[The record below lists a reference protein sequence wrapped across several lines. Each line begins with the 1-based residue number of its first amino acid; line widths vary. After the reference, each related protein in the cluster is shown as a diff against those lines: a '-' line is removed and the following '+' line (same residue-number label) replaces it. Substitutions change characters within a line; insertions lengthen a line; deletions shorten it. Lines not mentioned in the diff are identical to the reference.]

1 MMNKGRSS
9 DVCIRRPRRVR
20 SPRRIPSTMCAYRRR
35 CRPVMVRIHDAG
47 DPLKRALPRGAA
59 SPSPVECRPANQRL
73 RSSWPAA
80 IRALSGRSPA
90 VSNRHQIQRFRCSAH
105 GTFRACPRATD
116 DANPGPRGPDWA
128 LGAPEAHRGENGRQ
142 RVRAD
147 PAGAEIWRHPY
158 AEGMAWMTDNTTTVE
173 ALTAEVRALLVGPP
187 TWTGHR

>member
-1 MMNKGRSS
+1 MMNKGRSL
-9 DVCIRRPRRVR
+9 DVCIPRPHRVR
-20 SPRRIPSTMCAYRRR
+20 SPRRIQSTMCAYRRR

-47 DPLKRALPRGAA
+47 DPLRRALPRGAA

-80 IRALSGRSPA
+80 IRALSGQSPA
-90 VSNRHQIQRFRCSAH
+90 VSNRRQIQRFRCSAR

-116 DANPGPRGPDWA
+116 DAKSGSPWTGLGTRRSRSAPR
-128 LGAPEAHRGENGRQ
+128 RNGRQ

-187 TWTGHR
+187 TWRGHR